1 MSLSFSAFMTFCK
14 PMMFSCS
21 SSCQWRAQDL
31 SNYGRFRRGCIEWL
45 VSIAHLEEH
54 DFSEGALGV
63 GVILEGV
70 EDLLKSHGFL
80 RLLVH

>member
-21 SSCQWRAQDL
+21 SSCFKGAFKIL
-31 SNYGRFRRGCIEWL
+31 SNYGDSEGGALRL
-45 VSIAHLEEH
+45 VLIAHLEEH

-70 EDLLKSHGFL
+70 EDLLQSHGFL

>member
-1 MSLSFSAFMTFCK
+1 M
-14 PMMFSCS
+14 
-21 SSCQWRAQDL
+21 
-31 SNYGRFRRGCIEWL
+31 EWL

-70 EDLLKSHGFL
+70 EDLLQSHGFL